1 MYLRAPRI
9 PDVRLRLCPGK
20 EMTSNEARRDLD
32 MLLAM
37 EIKLRLLD
45 TDGLE
50 IPQEPP
56 PIPPDPPNYDFCCD

>member
-1 MYLRAPRI
+1 
-9 PDVRLRLCPGK
+9 
-20 EMTSNEARRDLD
+20 MTSEEARRDLD
-32 MLLAM
+32 MLLGM